1 MKNKQD
7 KMIDLG
13 INNALIQQMLLDNKD
28 KIVGY
33 IRVSKYQDNE
43 KEIQRQENTIIDF
56 CKWCNVDCKHI
67 YIDNGFSGL
76 DFNRPGIK
84 EILNKKEKM
93 VLIMFSIGRL
103 TRSYELMQDYIKN
116 TNISVISINDGF
128 IIKNSWLI
136 RLV

>member
-1 MKNKQD
+1 MQSKQD
-7 KMIDLG
+7 KIANLER
-13 INNALIQQMLLDNKD
+13 NNSLIQQMLLDNKD

-33 IRVSKYQDNE
+33 IRVSKYEDNE
-43 KEIQRQENTIIDF
+43 KEIQRQENAIIDF
-56 CKWCNVDCKHI
+56 CKRFNVDWKHI

-103 TRSYELMQDYIKN
+103 TRSYELMQDFIKN

-128 IIKNSWLI
+128 IIKK
-136 RLV
+136 

>member
-33 IRVSKYQDNE
+33 IRVSKYEDNE
-43 KEIQRQENTIIDF
+43 KEIQRQENAIIDF
-56 CKWCNVDCKHI
+56 CKRFNVDCKHI

-103 TRSYELMQDYIKN
+103 TRSYELMQDFIKN
-116 TNISVISINDGF
+116 INISVISINDGF
-128 IIKNSWLI
+128 IIKK
-136 RLV
+136 

>member
-1 MKNKQD
+1 MQSKQD
-7 KMIDLG
+7 KIANLER
-13 INNALIQQMLLDNKD
+13 NNSLIQQMLLDNKD

-33 IRVSKYQDNE
+33 IRVSKYEDNE
-43 KEIQRQENTIIDF
+43 KEIQRQENAIIDF
-56 CKWCNVDCKHI
+56 CKRFNVDCKHI

-103 TRSYELMQDYIKN
+103 TRSYELMQDFIKS

-128 IIKNSWLI
+128 IINKC
-136 RLV
+136 

>member
-7 KMIDLG
+7 KIIDLG

-33 IRVSKYQDNE
+33 IRVSKYEDNE
-43 KEIQRQENTIIDF
+43 KEIQRQENAIIDF
-56 CKWCNVDCKHI
+56 CKRFNVDCKHI

-103 TRSYELMQDYIKN
+103 TRSYELMQDFIKN

-128 IIKNSWLI
+128 IIKK
-136 RLV
+136 

>member
-43 KEIQRQENTIIDF
+43 KEIQRQENAIIDF
-56 CKWCNVDCKHI
+56 CKRFNVDCKHI

-128 IIKNSWLI
+128 IIKK
-136 RLV
+136 

>member
-1 MKNKQD
+1 MQSKQD
-7 KMIDLG
+7 KIANLER
-13 INNALIQQMLLDNKD
+13 NNSLIQQMLLDNKD

-33 IRVSKYQDNE
+33 IRVSKYEDNE
-43 KEIQRQENTIIDF
+43 KEIQRQENAIIDF
-56 CKWCNVDCKHI
+56 CKRFNVDCKHI

-103 TRSYELMQDYIKN
+103 TRSYELMQDFIKN
-116 TNISVISINDGF
+116 NNISVISINDGF
-128 IIKNSWLI
+128 IIKK
-136 RLV
+136 

>member
-1 MKNKQD
+1 MQSKQD
-7 KMIDLG
+7 KIANLER
-13 INNALIQQMLLDNKD
+13 NNSLIQQMLLDNKD

-33 IRVSKYQDNE
+33 IRVSKYEDNE
-43 KEIQRQENTIIDF
+43 KEIQRQENAIIDF
-56 CKWCNVDCKHI
+56 CKRFNVDCKHI

-76 DFNRPGIK
+76 DFNRLGIK

-103 TRSYELMQDYIKN
+103 TRSYELMQDFIKN

-128 IIKNSWLI
+128 IIKK
-136 RLV
+136 

>member
-1 MKNKQD
+1 MQSKQD
-7 KMIDLG
+7 KIANLER
-13 INNALIQQMLLDNKD
+13 NNSLIQQMLLDNKN

-33 IRVSKYQDNE
+33 IRVSKYEDNE
-43 KEIQRQENTIIDF
+43 KEIQRQENAIIDF
-56 CKWCNVDCKHI
+56 CKRFNVDCKHI

-103 TRSYELMQDYIKN
+103 TRSYELMQDFIKN
-116 TNISVISINDGF
+116 NNISVISINDGF
-128 IIKNSWLI
+128 IIKK
-136 RLV
+136 

>member
-43 KEIQRQENTIIDF
+43 KEIQRQENAIIDF
-56 CKWCNVDCKHI
+56 CKRFNVDCKHI

-116 TNISVISINDGF
+116 TYISVISINDGF
-128 IIKNSWLI
+128 IIKK
-136 RLV
+136 

>member
-1 MKNKQD
+1 MQSKQD
-7 KMIDLG
+7 KIANLER
-13 INNALIQQMLLDNKD
+13 NNSLIQQMLLDNKD

-33 IRVSKYQDNE
+33 IRVSKYEDNE
-43 KEIQRQENTIIDF
+43 KEIQRQENAIIDF
-56 CKWCNVDCKHI
+56 CKRFNVDCKHI

-103 TRSYELMQDYIKN
+103 TRIYELMQDFIKN

-128 IIKNSWLI
+128 IIKK
-136 RLV
+136 

>member
-7 KMIDLG
+7 KKIDLG

-33 IRVSKYQDNE
+33 IRVSKYEDNE
-43 KEIQRQENTIIDF
+43 KEIQRQENAIIDF
-56 CKWCNVDCKHI
+56 CKRFNVDCKHI

-103 TRSYELMQDYIKN
+103 TRSYELMQDFIKN

-128 IIKNSWLI
+128 IIKK
-136 RLV
+136 

>member
-1 MKNKQD
+1 MRKNF
-7 KMIDLG
+7 ILFF
-13 INNALIQQMLLDNKD
+13 LYFF
-28 KIVGY
+28 GY

-56 CKWCNVDCKHI
+56 CKRCNVDCKHI

-76 DFNRPGIK
+76 DYNRPGIK

-128 IIKNSWLI
+128 IIKK
-136 RLV
+136 

>member
-43 KEIQRQENTIIDF
+43 KEIQRQENAIIDF
-56 CKWCNVDCKHI
+56 CKRFNVDCKHI

-93 VLIMFSIGRL
+93 VLILFSIGRL

-128 IIKNSWLI
+128 IIKK
-136 RLV
+136 

>member
-43 KEIQRQENTIIDF
+43 KEIQRQENAIIDF
-56 CKWCNVDCKHI
+56 CKRFNVDCKHI

-103 TRSYELMQDYIKN
+103 TRSYELMQDFIKN

-128 IIKNSWLI
+128 IMKK
-136 RLV
+136 

>member
-33 IRVSKYQDNE
+33 IRVSKYEDNE
-43 KEIQRQENTIIDF
+43 KEIQRQENAIIDF
-56 CKWCNVDCKHI
+56 CKRFNVDCKHI

-93 VLIMFSIGRL
+93 VLIMFSICRL
-103 TRSYELMQDYIKN
+103 TRSYELMQDFIKN
-116 TNISVISINDGF
+116 NNISVISINDGF
-128 IIKNSWLI
+128 IIKK
-136 RLV
+136 